1 MSARRGAGLLLLA
14 ALAGCAH
21 QREALPQ
28 VRAQSAAFAIPRD
41 HAGPVPWDPAKVQG
55 KVLAVIFVATWC
67 FPCLTELGVME
78 KLQSELGPKGLL
90 TVAVGM
96 DLEGHRVLDPFAIAT
111 GGEVPLVVAD
121 EALRRGDSPYGP
133 VRELPARFL
142 FARDGKLLKAWTG
155 ASDPARLRELM
166 EQALEESPGAD

>member
-1 MSARRGAGLLLLA
+1 MRRGAALLLLA

-21 QREALPQ
+21 QQVVPP
-28 VRAQSAAFAIPRD
+28 VRAGSAAFALPRD
-41 HAGPVPWDPAKVQG
+41 HAGPVPWDPAEVQG
-55 KVLAVIFVATWC
+55 RVLAVIFIATWC

-78 KLQSELGPKGLL
+78 TLQRELGPRGLV

-111 GGEVPLVVAD
+111 GGEVPVVVAD

-133 VRELPARFL
+133 LRELPARFL

-155 ASDPARLRELM
+155 ASDPARLRELI
-166 EQALEESPGAD
+166 EEALTEAPSAH